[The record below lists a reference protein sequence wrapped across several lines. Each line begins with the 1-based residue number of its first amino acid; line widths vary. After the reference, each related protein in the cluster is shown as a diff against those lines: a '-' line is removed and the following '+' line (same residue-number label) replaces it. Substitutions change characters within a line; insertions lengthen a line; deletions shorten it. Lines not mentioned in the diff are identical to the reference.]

1 MAQVAPPTKLALQSI
16 QVNENLSKYPQT
28 HYGIPK
34 SDNDFASARDSL
46 RDRERGI
53 TSNSFVTANQKVTL
67 IIPPQQRNIVPDET
81 IIRFKLK
88 VNNMEDDTQFDG
100 SIQRA
105 IRTLVIRDGRGTVL
119 EQIHDYNLISQK
131 LIDVHIPERVQHNV
145 MQTEGIY
152 PTYANVSL
160 DRPVKFCQINGV
172 ADIGAVGESTEL
184 TNTDTKSNDPRKNF
198 SYTSDCAPGDA
209 IIYIPDDSLQATAGQ
224 TVKGATVRTITT
236 QQSTKKIALSHKIV
250 ADRFTTNGVFIH
262 APRPEVTAYYKHVKQ
277 PLLNGQ
283 EITLAF
289 QLIGS
294 GLLTSSKHIPLWVT
308 KGLQIEMTLDSN
320 QIIFQSRSGG
330 APEIQITQADVMYTA
345 VTLTPVMQ
353 SALESQYHRRGLNLL
368 VPVFHVDLRNV
379 GKGVAIQE
387 DYYNSFAMLNRIY
400 QGCRNQDKINTF
412 QNDSLENIRLAPTR
426 RYIEYNRIYM
436 PHWGNDNDLNAIDHY
451 LESRKG
457 INLLGDKKMELIS
470 LSQFNGKNSAGFE
483 NPADY
488 LSSFNTSM
496 ERCKEIFVNN
506 LETEPSGFL
515 TGVDTNNGTIRLR
528 IETPSGISKQIYM
541 IFMAFKMITFQDGSP
556 PLVQE

>member
-34 SDNDFASARDSL
+34 SDNDFAAARDSL

-53 TSNSFVTANQKVTL
+53 TTNSFVTENQKITL

-81 IIRFKLK
+81 IIRFKVK
-88 VNNMEDDTQFDG
+88 TNNMVDDTKIGG

-119 EQIHDYNLISQK
+119 EQIHDYNLIAQR
-131 LIDVHIPERVQHNV
+131 LIDVHVPERVQHNV

-152 PTYANVSL
+152 PTYDNVVQ
-160 DRPVKFCQINGV
+160 RKPVRVTYI
-172 ADIGAVGESTEL
+172 DGAGQVDGSGTQL
-184 TNTDTKSNDPRKNF
+184 TNSNTNNPDAQVNL
-198 SYTSDCAPGDA
+198 SYTSDMLPGDVA
-209 IIYIPDDSLQATAGQ
+209 ILIPDAAAGDQQSRQVVGKATNTAVSVDAAW
-224 TVKGATVRTITT
+224 TTAPNTIT
-236 QQSTKKIALSHKIV
+236 QGSMII
-250 ADRFTTNGVFIH
+250 
-262 APRPEVTAYYKHVKQ
+262 APRPEISDYFRHVKE
-277 PLLNGQ
+277 PFLDSK
-283 EITLAF
+283 EVTFAF

-294 GLLTSSKHIPLWVT
+294 GLMTSSKHIPLWVT
-308 KGLQIEMTLDSN
+308 KGLQIEMTLDTNNVIYESL
-320 QIIFQSRSGG
+320 SGT
-330 APEIQITQADVMYTA
+330 PEIQVTQADVLYTA

-379 GKGVAIQE
+379 GTGGVIQE

-400 QGCRNQDKINTF
+400 QGTRDQTKITSFNW
-412 QNDSLENIRLAPTR
+412 DSFNNVRLAPTR

-436 PHWGNDNDLNAIDHY
+436 PHWGNDNDLLPIDHY

-457 INLLGDKKMELIS
+457 INLLGDKKLELIS
-470 LSQFNGKNSAGFE
+470 FGQFSSSGVPGHEDPNG
-483 NPADY
+483 Y
-488 LSSFNTSM
+488 LNNTASPTL
-496 ERCKEIFVNN
+496 EKCKEIFVNN

-528 IETPSGISKQIYM
+528 IETADTTTQKQIYM

>member
-34 SDNDFASARDSL
+34 SDNDFAAARDSL

-53 TSNSFVTANQKVTL
+53 TTNSFVTENQKITL

-81 IIRFKLK
+81 IIRFKVK
-88 VNNMEDDTQFDG
+88 TNNMADDTKIGG

-119 EQIHDYNLISQK
+119 EQIHDYNLIAQR
-131 LIDVHIPERVQHNV
+131 LIDVHIPERVQNSV

-152 PTYANVSL
+152 PTYDNVVQRKPIRAFFIDSNHRL
-160 DRPVKFCQINGV
+160 NAGNGSQLV
-172 ADIGAVGESTEL
+172 NS
-184 TNTDTKSNDPRKNF
+184 NTTSGDAQKNL
-198 SYTSDCAPGDA
+198 SYTSDLLPGDVA
-209 IIYIPDDSLQATAGQ
+209 IAIPSGTSLDIQSRKCVGKSSQTA
-224 TVKGATVRTITT
+224 
-236 QQSTKKIALSHKIV
+236 IALNAAWTTSPN
-250 ADRFTTNGVFIH
+250 DFTDGSLLI
-262 APRPEVTAYYKHVKQ
+262 APRSEVSDYFRHVKSPFLDGKEVTF
-277 PLLNGQ
+277 
-283 EITLAF
+283 AF

-294 GLLTSSKHIPLWVT
+294 GLMTSSKHIPLWVT
-308 KGLQIEMTLDSN
+308 KGLQIEMTLDTNNVIYESVMG
-320 QIIFQSRSGG
+320 S
-330 APEIQITQADVMYTA
+330 PEIQVTQADVLYTA

-379 GKGVAIQE
+379 GTGGNGSGGTQVIQE

-400 QGCRNQDKINTF
+400 QGTRAQNKITNF
-412 QNDSLENIRLAPTR
+412 AFDSFENVRLAPSR

-436 PHWGNDNDLNAIDHY
+436 PHWGNDNDLLPIDHY

-457 INLLGDKKMELIS
+457 INLLGDKKLELIS
-470 LSQFNGKNSAGFE
+470 FGQFSSNQIPTHA
-483 NPADY
+483 NPNDY
-488 LSSFNTSM
+488 LTPNLQSTL
-496 ERCKEIFVNN
+496 EKCKEIFVNN

-528 IETPSGISKQIYM
+528 IETADTSTQKQIYM

>member
-34 SDNDFASARDSL
+34 SDNDFAAARDSL

-53 TSNSFVTANQKVTL
+53 TTNSFVTENQKITL

-81 IIRFKLK
+81 IIRLKVK
-88 VNNMEDDTQFDG
+88 VNNMDDTSKIGG

-119 EQIHDYNLISQK
+119 EQIHDYNLIAQR
-131 LIDVHIPERVQHNV
+131 LIDVHIPERVQNNV

-152 PTYANVSL
+152 SKYTNITQRSWPRLIRVEAKGDVKGNFSTLENNNTSVDTKLRLNQSWTSDALPGDIVQMIPDGAAGEQQTRLVRKSNNNHTIGLDANWATLSPNDLAAGGLWHVPR
-160 DRPVKFCQINGV
+160 DEATPYFRHVKMKW
-172 ADIGAVGESTEL
+172 L
-184 TNTDTKSNDPRKNF
+184 TNKE
-198 SYTSDCAPGDA
+198 
-209 IIYIPDDSLQATAGQ
+209 
-224 TVKGATVRTITT
+224 V
-236 QQSTKKIALSHKIV
+236 
-250 ADRFTTNGVFIH
+250 VF
-262 APRPEVTAYYKHVKQ
+262 
-277 PLLNGQ
+277 
-283 EITLAF
+283 AF

-308 KGLQIEMTLDSN
+308 KGLQIEMTLDTN
-320 QIIFQSRSGG
+320 NIIFESLLTP
-330 APEIQITQADVMYTA
+330 AIAVTQADVLYTA

-379 GKGVAIQE
+379 GRTNTIQE

-400 QGCRNQDKINTF
+400 QGTRDQNKITAYPY
-412 QNDSLENIRLAPTR
+412 DSFNNIRLAPTR

-436 PHWGNDNDLNAIDHY
+436 PHWGNDNDLLPIDHY

-457 INLLGDKKMELIS
+457 INLLGDKKLELIS
-470 LSQFNGKNSAGFE
+470 FSQFQGV
-483 NPADY
+483 NPATLIDY
-488 LSSFNTSM
+488 EKYMSGSTSTSTM
-496 ERCKEIFVNN
+496 EKCKEIFVNN

-528 IETPSGISKQIYM
+528 LETEDDQTVKQIYM